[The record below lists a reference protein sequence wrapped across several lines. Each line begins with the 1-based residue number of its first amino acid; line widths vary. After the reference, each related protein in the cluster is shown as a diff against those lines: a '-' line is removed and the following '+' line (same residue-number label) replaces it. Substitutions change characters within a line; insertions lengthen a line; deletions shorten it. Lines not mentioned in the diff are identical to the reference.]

1 MMRTVTLSVVDPAGA
16 PLGTLP
22 RFPVDLRHP
31 IEVTAVV
38 AGAATR
44 FGVEVAVLRLLETTA
59 DACSYLVEAA
69 ALPDR
74 YRGAVTVDLSDHPLR
89 SAYARPGGPS
99 TAVRWAERVLAD
111 RGRPLRTAHQ
121 IRTWNLSAIW
131 RLDTAPLA
139 EADPAGPDPAATAAT
154 EPAAAEPTGTVW
166 LKAVPDFFAHE
177 PAVLAFA
184 AEHGPAGLV
193 PPLLGST
200 HGRMLLDH
208 VPGRDLYGA
217 ARPVR
222 MAIAAAVQPLQV
234 TAAEYV
240 DELLAAGVPD
250 RRGPALLALLTEV
263 VNRYGHGEPR
273 LVRLLDGL
281 PDRLAELSGC
291 GLPDTLVHGDLHPG
305 NVRGD
310 DSGAGLVVIDWGD
323 SVVSHPGLD
332 VLRLAGGLDPADTDE
347 LVAEW
352 AGRWR
357 AERPDSDPIRA
368 VELLRPVAALYLAAV
383 YMRFLDQ
390 IEPSEHP
397 HHAQDVPDWLGRAAA
412 MVDS

>member
-1 MMRTVTLSVVDPAGA
+1 MTRTVTLSVVGPTGV

-22 RFPVDLRHP
+22 RFPVELPHP
-31 IEVTAVV
+31 VEVAAVI
-38 AGAATR
+38 AEAAAR
-44 FGVEVAVLRLLETTA
+44 FGVSMAVLRLLEATP

-69 ALPDR
+69 TLPEE

-89 SAYARPGGPS
+89 SPYARPGGPAA
-99 TAVRWAERVLAD
+99 AVRWAERVLAD

-131 RLDTAPLA
+131 RLDTAAPGLGGDSG
-139 EADPAGPDPAATAAT
+139 ESGAGGPGMGGGTA
-154 EPAAAEPTGTVW
+154 W
-166 LKAVPDFFAHE
+166 LKAVPEFFAHE

-193 PPLLGST
+193 PPLLGSA
-200 HGRMLLDH
+200 HGRMLLEH

-217 ARPVR
+217 APPVR
-222 MAIAAAVQPLQV
+222 LAIAAAVHPLQV
-234 TAAEYV
+234 TAAAYT
-240 DELLAAGVPD
+240 DQLLAAGVPD
-250 RRGPALLALLTEV
+250 RRAPALHALLTEV
-263 VNRYGHGEPR
+263 VTRHGHGEPR
-273 LVRLLDGL
+273 LVRLIDGL
-281 PDRLAELSGC
+281 ADRLADVAAC

-310 DSGAGLVVIDWGD
+310 GEGGALVVIDWGD

-332 VLRLAGGLDPADTDE
+332 VLRLSGGLDPAGTAE
-347 LVAEW
+347 LLADW
-352 AGRWR
+352 ARRWSID
-357 AERPDSDPIRA
+357 RPGSDPLRA

-390 IEPSEHP
+390 IEPSEYP

-412 MVDS
+412 MVDSTF